1 MSAGVNQSAVGRKM
15 NDRADSLFG
24 RQRQEISV
32 QTDRMFAGLMIFQ
45 WLAGIAAAVWISPKA
60 WAGAASATHPHVW
73 AALVLGGAITAFPV
87 FLALRYPG
95 GAFTRHVIAAGQML
109 MSALLIHLSGGRI
122 ETHFHIFGSLA
133 FLAFYR
139 DPRVLVTATAVVLI
153 DHLWRGIYWPESV
166 FGVASASVWRAF
178 EHAGGVAFED
188 FFLIV
193 YVRRSLREMRRNAE
207 QHAQLEATNEVI
219 EQAVTERTAELAAAN
234 VRLGREMAER
244 KDAQMLAEH
253 ANKELTEFAYV
264 VSHDL
269 KAPLRGIGS
278 LAGWLHKDYADKI
291 DEDGREQLTLML
303 GRVNRMNALIDGILS
318 YSRAGRAREGEM
330 EVDLGRLVPNTIDLL
345 APPAHIRT
353 EIVTPLPRVVMEPTK
368 AQQLFQNLLSN
379 AIKYMDK
386 PQGHVR
392 VSCEAEDDGFWR
404 FSVAD
409 NGPGIEEKYFER
421 IFQLFQTLAPRDSVE
436 GTGVGLALAKKS
448 LNWRAV
454 AFGSSPR
461 PAAGRPSTSPCQRHP
476 TAHPTHEIRPICP
489 ARRRRPRGR
498 HDRAPLAARTRGAQS
513 PPSRHRWRGGAR
525 LSARSRELPPRA
537 HPARHQYAAD
547 ERHRIPRTHEGRPRA
562 LFHPGGGAHHL
573 QGRERSL
580 QYLQQKRRRLHGEAG
595 GLRPIRGGDAQDP
608 RLLDAERN
616 RPLTPLPMSAP
627 LSILLIEDDFVDQ
640 MTFTAHVAAEKLPY
654 QVQVAGSIAEARQLL
669 KSCAFDLIIADYQLG
684 DGTSFDLFDV
694 LETKLVIFA
703 TGAGDEEIAA
713 RAMRLGVRDYLIKD
727 PERKYL
733 KLLSYRVDSVMR
745 QWRSEQAL
753 RESEE
758 RYREL
763 FESASDLIQS
773 VAMDGSILFVNPAWR
788 TAMGYSEEEVRELKL
803 MDLIHPSSLAHCMEM
818 FHRVMRGDTVGNV
831 EAVFVTR
838 EGREI
843 IVEGNASC
851 HFENGKP
858 VSTRAIFRDITE
870 RKRAEQALQAA
881 NEELKTALAEVKQL
895 QGILPICMY
904 CKKIRDDGD
913 YWHEVEAYVRQ
924 RTEAEFSHGICPDC
938 FAQWKASHEAGGKTF
953 GARTI

>member
-139 DPRVLVTATAVVLI
+139 DPRVLITATVVVLA

-178 EHAGGVAFED
+178 EHAGWVAFED

-386 PQGHVR
+386 QQGHVR

-436 GTGVGLALAKKS
+436 GTGVGLALAKK
-448 LNWRAV
+448 
-454 AFGSSPR
+454 
-461 PAAGRPSTSPCQRHP
+461 
-476 TAHPTHEIRPICP
+476 
-489 ARRRRPRGR
+489 
-498 HDRAPLAARTRGAQS
+498 
-513 PPSRHRWRGGAR
+513 
-525 LSARSRELPPRA
+525 
-537 HPARHQYAAD
+537 
-547 ERHRIPRTHEGRPRA
+547 
-562 LFHPGGGAHHL
+562 
-573 QGRERSL
+573 
-580 QYLQQKRRRLHGEAG
+580 
-595 GLRPIRGGDAQDP
+595 
-608 RLLDAERN
+608 
-616 RPLTPLPMSAP
+616 
-627 LSILLIEDDFVDQ
+627 
-640 MTFTAHVAAEKLPY
+640 
-654 QVQVAGSIAEARQLL
+654 
-669 KSCAFDLIIADYQLG
+669 
-684 DGTSFDLFDV
+684 
-694 LETKLVIFA
+694 
-703 TGAGDEEIAA
+703 
-713 RAMRLGVRDYLIKD
+713 
-727 PERKYL
+727 
-733 KLLSYRVDSVMR
+733 
-745 QWRSEQAL
+745 
-753 RESEE
+753 
-758 RYREL
+758 
-763 FESASDLIQS
+763 
-773 VAMDGSILFVNPAWR
+773 
-788 TAMGYSEEEVRELKL
+788 
-803 MDLIHPSSLAHCMEM
+803 
-818 FHRVMRGDTVGNV
+818 
-831 EAVFVTR
+831 
-838 EGREI
+838 
-843 IVEGNASC
+843 IVELEGGRIWVESTPGSGTTF
-851 HFENGKP
+851 HF
-858 VSTRAIFRDITE
+858 T
-870 RKRAEQALQAA
+870 
-881 NEELKTALAEVKQL
+881 
-895 QGILPICMY
+895 LP
-904 CKKIRDDGD
+904 KAP
-913 YWHEVEAYVRQ
+913 HSP
-924 RTEAEFSHGICPDC
+924 SH
-938 FAQWKASHEAGGKTF
+938 S
-953 GARTI
+953 